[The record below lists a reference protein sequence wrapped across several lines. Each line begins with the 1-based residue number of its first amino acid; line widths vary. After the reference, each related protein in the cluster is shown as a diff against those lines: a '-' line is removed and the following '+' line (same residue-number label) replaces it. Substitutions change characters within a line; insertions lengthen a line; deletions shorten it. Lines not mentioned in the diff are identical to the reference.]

1 MANDF
6 TVSVDVAVPPH
17 RAWDLAGDPGGIHE
31 WFGPV
36 VATRMEGDTRTV
48 EMASGA
54 KLVERVIPGEPGE
67 LAYSYEVLEGIPG
80 LTSHRATLWVAANE
94 RGCSINW
101 RQTATSDAEG
111 YDIEARLSG
120 VMTAGLERLR
130 DVLEGAGGD

>member
-6 TVSVDVAVPPH
+6 TVSVHVAVPPH
-17 RAWDLAGDPGGIHE
+17 QAWELAGDPGRVHE

-36 VATRMEGDTRTV
+36 VATRMDDDIRTV

-54 KLVERVIPGEPGE
+54 VLVERVTHGEPGE
-67 LAYSYEVLEGIPG
+67 LSYSYEVLEGIPG
-80 LTSHRATLWVAANE
+80 LTSHRATLWVAVAD
-94 RGCSINW
+94 RGCTINW
-101 RQTATSDAEG
+101 RQTATSDNPD

-130 DVLEGAGGD
+130 DVLEGAAGD